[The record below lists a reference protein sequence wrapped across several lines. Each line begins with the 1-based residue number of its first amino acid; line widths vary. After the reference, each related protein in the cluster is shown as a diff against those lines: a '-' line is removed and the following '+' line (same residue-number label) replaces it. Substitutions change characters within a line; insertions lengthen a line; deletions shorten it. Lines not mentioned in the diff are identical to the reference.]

1 MTTRLDMEGTLAR
14 WFALDSDSCIA
25 VFTGPYAAWPASVF
39 DDYPTVDAASELMA
53 TVEPTTEGVLSQ
65 RWLAS
70 GASSDSPAHEASR
83 GLYSFDADPGYGGQT
98 LYVLD
103 ASPKRPLLELEAP
116 PILRRAAGL
125 VRLPG
130 IRFATVTEIELAGLV
145 PLVVG
150 RG

>member
-1 MTTRLDMEGTLAR
+1 MTSRLDVEGTLAR
-14 WFALDSDSCIA
+14 WFALDRDACIA

-39 DDYPTVDAASELMA
+39 DDYSTVDAASEFMA
-53 TVEPTTEGVLSQ
+53 TVDPTTEAVFSQ

-70 GASSDSPAHEASR
+70 GASPNFPAHEASR

-98 LYVLD
+98 VYFLD
-103 ASPKRPLLELEAP
+103 ASPRRPLLELQAP
-116 PILRRAAGL
+116 LILQRAAGL
-125 VRLPG
+125 VRLPSV
-130 IRFATVTEIELAGLV
+130 RFTAVTQIELAGLV